1 MCLFFKIKNQLFIYL
16 LFIKE
21 TLKNKLKDIYLNMD
35 WIERMDVTVS
45 VEKEDLI
52 DSNKTIDLVDNDFKR
67 ESLFLRQA
75 EAAIKIALPR
85 FKSLNI
91 PVKQPKDYFAQMV
104 KSAKHMEKVQEVILS
119 KQAEIEK
126 REKVKKLR
134 ELKKMGKQ
142 IQMEAEKKKQMAK
155 KKLNESIKKFKK
167 GDKDSLEIALEDD
180 EKPKKRKSSD
190 AGENGDKRMKKM
202 DNNGHAK

>member
-1 MCLFFKIKNQLFIYL
+1 
-16 LFIKE
+16 
-21 TLKNKLKDIYLNMD
+21 MD

-104 KSAKHMEKVQEVILS
+104 KSQKHMEKVQEAVLS

-126 REKVKKLR
+126 REKAKKLR

-142 IQMEAEKKKQMAK
+142 IQMEAEKKKQMVK

-167 GDKDSLEIALEDD
+167 GDKDSLEIALEEDD
-180 EKPKKRKSSD
+180 KPTKRKSSE

-202 DNNGHAK
+202 DKNGHPK